1 MKARLVNRFIE
12 QTASF
17 ALAKH
22 SFKNF
27 LKVWHY
33 HPELEL
39 VIVLE
44 STGSRFV
51 GDSFEAFK
59 PGDIILI
66 GKNLP
71 HMWLNDKIYFEENNH
86 KLKARAQVIHFHED
100 FAGGLFQASCMT
112 GINDLLKKAKRGIK
126 FQDNTNG
133 DIIKKVNKM
142 FKMSEYEKIISFI
155 DILKRLSE
163 QKNYKLLSSTG
174 YISSFS
180 EIRDS
185 KIIAIYE
192 YIMNNFKE
200 EISLNKAADLAN
212 MNPAAF
218 SRYFKNIHKSTFV
231 KYLNEVRIGYACK
244 LLIENRY
251 KISEACYESGY
262 NNISNFN
269 RQFRMLKKM
278 APSEY
283 LRLHAVT
290 N

>member
-1 MKARLVNRFIE
+1 MKALLINKFIE
-12 QTASF
+12 QTTSF
-17 ALAKH
+17 SLATH
-22 SFKNF
+22 CYKNF

-39 VIVLE
+39 VIILE

-59 PGDIILI
+59 PGEIILI

-71 HMWLNDKIYFEENNH
+71 HLWLNDKIYFEENSN
-86 KLKARAQVIHFHED
+86 KLQAKAQVIHFQEN
-100 FAGGLFQASCMT
+100 FAGGLFQTPCMA
-112 GINDLLKKAKRGIK
+112 GIDDLLKRATRGIK
-126 FQDNTNG
+126 FEGKTND
-133 DIIKKVNKM
+133 DIIRKVDQM
-142 FKMSEYEKIISFI
+142 FNMTDYEKLISFI
-155 DILKRLSE
+155 DVLKCLSE

-174 YISSFS
+174 YINSFN
-180 EIRDS
+180 EIRNS

-192 YIMNNFKE
+192 YIMNNFKDDV
-200 EISLNKAADLAN
+200 SLNKAADLAN

-218 SRYFKNIHKSTFV
+218 SRYFKNIHKNTFV

-244 LLIENRY
+244 LLIENKY
-251 KISEACYESGY
+251 KISEACYESGFK
-262 NNISNFN
+262 NISNFN
-269 RQFRMLKKM
+269 RQFKMLKNM

-283 LRLHAVT
+283 LKLHSTV